1 MVLKAKLYED
11 DSGYTQEQNGAKEKS
26 LKKKLSVWYKVKSEE
41 RRWNTMNS
49 LTIQMGVSGKMKPGW
64 AF

>member
-26 LKKKLSVWYKVKSEE
+26 LKKKKNFQSDIK
-41 RRWNTMNS
+41 
-49 LTIQMGVSGKMKPGW
+49 
-64 AF
+64 